1 MIFSNVQDILTN
13 LFLKQK
19 RYIFSYKIK
28 LSKGILNKFS
38 VFFLY
43 FYQKIFKMFQTSFF
57 YLIHKVIFY
66 FYLFS
71 KINFLYVSLHYS
83 SLYKITVETAYSLLC
98 DILI

>member
-43 FYQKIFKMFQTSFF
+43 FYQKVFQMFQTS
-57 YLIHKVIFY
+57 IF
-66 FYLFS
+66 LFDS
-71 KINFLYVSLHYS
+71 QSNFLFLFVF
-83 SLYKITVETAYSLLC
+83 KNKFFI
-98 DILI
+98 